1 MISIDQM
8 AAEQGLDREDVIELL
23 EDFLEYT
30 QTEDLVGLQEAFARS
45 EFDAVRERAHSIKG
59 AALNLKLTDIADC
72 AKKIEAACDTGKLEG
87 VDALVQTLAVHVKN
101 LPAEIEQARSS

>member
-1 MISIDQM
+1 MISIDQL

-30 QTEDLVGLQEAFARS
+30 ETEDLVGLQDAFARN

-59 AALNLKLTDIADC
+59 AALNLKLTDVADC
-72 AKKIEAACDTGKLEG
+72 ARKIEVACDAGTLDGIG
-87 VDALVQTLAVHVKN
+87 DLVQTLAAHIKE
-101 LPAEIEQARSS
+101 LPAQIEQARNS